1 MYPPRSRRRD
11 KRKASGH
18 RRPKRAWVWINAI
31 LLLMIIAILT
41 YVLNGDGNNSSITP
55 PQAAQSSASPS
66 PDPSEAP
73 PTMTATATAIPEPTQ
88 ASAEPTSTG
97 ELEPVE
103 TPDTVVNIPSP
114 PAATDGGDISG
125 LPQDTDSEGN
135 TVKLSFG
142 GDVIF
147 SGKVGELLDKKGYEF
162 PYVRLGGLF
171 KEDDLS
177 IVNLETPVS
186 DGGTSAANKQFVFK
200 APPKALDGLK
210 AAGIDAVNLANN
222 HTLDQGEQGLRETL
236 SNLEVRDIPYVG
248 AGLDEESAYSAHYF
262 KRKGITIALLGFT
275 RVMPESSWQA
285 TKNKPG
291 LASVYDSEKGLQAI
305 TEAKTKA
312 DIVVVVVHWGKER
325 VSQADAVQQSL
336 GRSFIDA
343 GADLVIGGHPHVLQ
357 GIEPYRGKWIAYST
371 GNFIF
376 TRSSV
381 PSTWDTAVFQAEC
394 NVGGQCSMQLKP
406 FTAELAQPVPMSPE
420 EGQKLFRKI
429 ESISWG
435 LIKIDR
441 KGKVVHSSE

>member
-1 MYPPRSRRRD
+1 
-11 KRKASGH
+11 
-18 RRPKRAWVWINAI
+18 
-31 LLLMIIAILT
+31 MIIAILT
-41 YVLNGDGNNSSITP
+41 YVLNEDGNKSSNTP
-55 PQAAQSSASPS
+55 SLAVQSSASPS

-73 PTMTATATAIPEPTQ
+73 PAVTASTTPEPTQ
-88 ASAEPTSTG
+88 ASVEPTSTG

-103 TPDTVVNIPSP
+103 TPDADTVVNTPSP
-114 PAATDGGDISG
+114 PAPTDDGAISG
-125 LPQDTDSEGN
+125 LPEDTDSEGD

-147 SGKVGELLDKKGYEF
+147 SGKVGELLEKTGYEY
-162 PYVRLGGLF
+162 PYARLGGLF

-186 DGGTSAANKQFVFK
+186 DGVTSAANKQYVFK
-200 APPKALDGLK
+200 APPKALDKLK

-236 SNLEVRDIPYVG
+236 SNLEERGIPYVG
-248 AGLDEESAYSAHYF
+248 AGLNEESAYSAQYF
-262 KRKGITIALLGFT
+262 ERKGITVALLGFS
-275 RVMPESSWQA
+275 RVLPESSWKA
-285 TKNKPG
+285 ERNKPG
-291 LASVYDSEKGLQAI
+291 LASVYESEEGLKAI
-305 TEAKTKA
+305 TEAKKKA
-312 DIVVVVVHWGKER
+312 DIVIVVVHWGKER
-325 VSQADAVQQSL
+325 VSQADTVQQSL

-357 GIEPYRGKWIAYST
+357 GIEPYKGKWIAYST

-394 NVGGQCSMQLKP
+394 NVEGQCSMQLKP
-406 FTAELAQPVPMSPE
+406 FNAELAQPVPMSPE
-420 EGQKLFRKI
+420 DGQKLFKKV

-435 LIKIDR
+435 QIKIDNE
-441 KGKVVHSSE
+441 GKVVHSSE